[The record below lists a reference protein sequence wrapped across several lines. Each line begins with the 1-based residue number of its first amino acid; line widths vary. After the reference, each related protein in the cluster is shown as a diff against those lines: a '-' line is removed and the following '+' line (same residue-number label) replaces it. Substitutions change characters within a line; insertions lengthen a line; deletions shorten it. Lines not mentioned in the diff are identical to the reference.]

1 MKAYLEKIPM
11 GTSSLF
17 LFERRDESFPFDWHY
32 HPEFELTLIVDS
44 HGHRFVAD
52 SSADYGPGD
61 FVLLGPN
68 LPHSWRSDNGAQ
80 AGRPVHTAV
89 VAQFRPDFLGP
100 NFFELDEM
108 APIARLLKSADSGLG
123 FGHTAAGRDAAKRFV
138 QLSSLPPTRRV
149 ILLLSILCDLA
160 NDPGAQRL
168 STGHVLPLCRPDDQ
182 ERINVLCRQLER
194 SFKEEVDF
202 KALARLVHMDQASL
216 CRFFKRATGRTLTTY
231 VTELRVA
238 AAARLLIETDLSL
251 LDISFKVGFGN
262 YSNFNRQ
269 FKKVRGITPKYVRRR
284 FHAAES
290 PPH

>member
-1 MKAYLEKIPM
+1 MKAYFEKIPM

-44 HGHRFVAD
+44 SGRRFVAD
-52 SSADYGPGD
+52 SSANYGPGD

-68 LPHSWRSDNGAQ
+68 LPHSWRSDA
-80 AGRPVHTAV
+80 AASDLSPMHTAV
-89 VAQFRPDFLGP
+89 VAQFRPDFLGQG
-100 NFFELDEM
+100 FFELNEM
-108 APIARLLKSADSGLG
+108 APIARLLKSAGSGLG
-123 FGHTAAGRDAAKRFV
+123 FGHTAAGRDAAAKFT
-138 QLSSLPPTRRV
+138 QLSSLRPARRI

-168 STGHVLPLCRPDDQ
+168 STGQVLPLCRPDDQ
-182 ERINVLCRQLER
+182 ERINVLCGQLER
-194 SFKEEVDF
+194 SFNEEVDF
-202 KALARLVHMDQASL
+202 KALARLIHMDQASL

-238 AAARLLIETDLSL
+238 AAARLLIETNLSL
-251 LDISFKVGFGN
+251 LEISFQVGFGN

-269 FKKVRGITPKYVRRR
+269 FKKVRGVTPNYVRRQFR
-284 FHAAES
+284 VAETVAR
-290 PPH
+290 